1 LSKINNKKKKMQTKN
16 GNRMIG
22 MQKGINSNLNSRITN
37 IIDSYSQID
46 PFLKQIQ
53 GQFRSPVDFCL

>member
-1 LSKINNKKKKMQTKN
+1 
-16 GNRMIG
+16 MIG

-46 PFLKQIQ
+46 PFLKQKTLNSRQ
-53 GQFRSPVDFCL
+53 SKFNCRFQSPGDFCLVVVDL

>member
-1 LSKINNKKKKMQTKN
+1 MQTKN
-16 GNRMIG
+16 GKRMIG

-53 GQFRSPVDFCL
+53 GQFRSPVDF